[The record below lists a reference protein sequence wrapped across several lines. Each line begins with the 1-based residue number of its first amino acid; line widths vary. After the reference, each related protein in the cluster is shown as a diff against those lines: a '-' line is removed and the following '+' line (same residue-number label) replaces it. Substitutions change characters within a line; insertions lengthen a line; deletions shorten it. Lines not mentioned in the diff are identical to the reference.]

1 VADLRRLSLRV
12 AIALAVAV
20 LGLVDIQGLVQTL
33 RSQARLRGRMIQSV
47 RDGVFTARP
56 RLGQI
61 LRPGGPA
68 AWSEAAREAVGSS
81 LAAEVE
87 IFDAS
92 GRRLFTQPAPAP
104 VQHWLSPTDMQVV
117 RSGKV
122 VTLGPIAGESP
133 RLLTY
138 AIFQSADESVV
149 LRLATPVPELVEDMQ
164 TRREILIG
172 HAISLVIL
180 LAAAA
185 LALFPRAESPA
196 SPARAL
202 DAYEEAMEQL
212 QERGRTM
219 SREHEAERRRMEE
232 RIQDREALARAGEL
246 TAGIAHEVRNG
257 LATIVGYARLVE
269 KDATPESR
277 EAAQKIRQEC
287 ATLETVVRRF
297 MDFVKRE
304 ELTLAPVELGR
315 MLSRVVARESGS
327 RPGPEISCPPWL
339 GLGTVMGDEEM
350 LERAFENIVR
360 NAREAAGQ
368 DGHVAIA
375 VARDDAVVAVS
386 IIDDGPGLP
395 AGTGRDVRPFR
406 STKPGGLGLGLPL
419 ALKIVHLHRG
429 DLVLG
434 DRLPHGLAVTV
445 RLPVAGPAA

>member
-1 VADLRRLSLRV
+1 MADLRRLSLRV

-20 LGLVDIQGLVQTL
+20 LGLVDIQSLVQTL
-33 RSQARLRGRMIQSV
+33 RSQARLRGRMVQGT
-47 RDGVFTARP
+47 RDGAFRARP
-56 RLGQI
+56 RLAQI

-68 AWSEAAREAVGSS
+68 AWSEAAKEAVSSS
-81 LAAEVE
+81 LASEVE
-87 IFDAS
+87 IFDPA
-92 GRRLFTQPAPAP
+92 GRRLFAEPAPAP
-104 VQHWLSPTDMQVV
+104 VQHWPAPADLQAV

-122 VTLGPIAGESP
+122 VTLGPIAGEAP

-149 LRLATPVPELVEDMQ
+149 LRLSTAVPELVEDMQ

-172 HAISLVIL
+172 HAVSLAIL

-185 LALFPRAESPA
+185 LALFARAEPA
-196 SPARAL
+196 TSPARAL

-212 QERGRTM
+212 QERGRAM
-219 SREHEAERRRMEE
+219 SREHEAERRRMED
-232 RIQDREALARAGEL
+232 RIQDKEALARAGEL

-257 LATIVGYARLVE
+257 LGTIVGYARLVE
-269 KDATPESR
+269 KDAAPQAR
-277 EAAQKIRQEC
+277 EAAQRIREEC

-304 ELTLAPVELGR
+304 KLTLAPVELGR
-315 MLSRVVARESGS
+315 MLSRVVARESGG
-327 RPGPEISCPPWL
+327 RPGAEVSCPSWH

-360 NAREAAGQ
+360 NAREAAGRE
-368 DGHVAIA
+368 GHVAIA
-375 VARDDAVVAVS
+375 VARDDAAVAIS
-386 IIDDGPGLP
+386 IVDDGPGLP
-395 AGTGRDVRPFR
+395 AGADREVRPFR

-419 ALKIVHLHRG
+419 ALKIVHLHQG

-434 DRLPHGLAVTV
+434 DRTPRGLAVTV
-445 RLPVAGPAA
+445 RLPLAGPSA

>member
-1 VADLRRLSLRV
+1 MADLRRLSLRV

-20 LGLVDIQGLVQTL
+20 LGLVDVQGLVQTL
-33 RSQARLRGRMIQSV
+33 RSQARLRARLVQGV
-47 RDGVFTARP
+47 RDGIFGARP
-56 RLGQI
+56 RLAQI

-68 AWSEAAREAVGSS
+68 AWSEAAREAVDAS
-81 LAAEVE
+81 LASEVE
-87 IFDAS
+87 IFEPS

-104 VQHWLSPTDMQVV
+104 VEHWPSPADLQAV

-122 VTLGPIAGESP
+122 VTLGPIAGEAP

-149 LRLATPVPELVEDMQ
+149 LRLATAVPELVEDMQ
-164 TRREILIG
+164 TRREILVG
-172 HAISLVIL
+172 HAVSLAIL

-212 QERGRTM
+212 QERGRAM
-219 SREHEAERRRMEE
+219 SRAHEVERRRMEE
-232 RIQDREALARAGEL
+232 RIQDKEALARAGEL

-257 LATIVGYARLVE
+257 LGTIVGYARLVE
-269 KDATPESR
+269 KDAPPEAR
-277 EAAQKIRQEC
+277 DAAQRIREEC

-315 MLSRVVARESGS
+315 MLSRVVARESGG
-327 RPGPEISCPPWL
+327 RPGAEISCPSWL
-339 GLGTVMGDEEM
+339 ELGTVVGDEEM

-360 NAREAAGQ
+360 NAREAAGR

-375 VARDDAVVAVS
+375 VARDDTAVAVS
-386 IIDDGPGLP
+386 IVDDGPGLP
-395 AGTGRDVRPFR
+395 GSAGRDVRPFR

-419 ALKIVHLHRG
+419 ALKIVHLHQG
-429 DLVLG
+429 ELVLG
-434 DRLPHGLAVTV
+434 DRAPHGLAVTV
-445 RLPVAGPAA
+445 RLPLAGPSA